1 MVVAPGLLDQSRGPG
16 FASEGHMRAAATLAS
31 LLAVSTAVVTP
42 AYAQIQS
49 QTQTQT
55 QTPPQTQGQTVSQ
68 PTSAP
73 PLTLSQESLNRIR
86 DAVKRP
92 SKLRIENGQ
101 MRIHVE
107 VVAKWPSFAEASKG
121 YDFINGP
128 TGNTKGLNGYG
139 NPMSHNEFLGM
150 MTPKEMY
157 GSGGIQATELAV
169 IGLVNYF
176 GQKLV
181 KKGIEEIRSA
191 RNEKEIAEIRER
203 IERELAALR
212 NGGGGG

>member
-1 MVVAPGLLDQSRGPG
+1 MIAV
-16 FASEGHMRAAATLAS
+16 TLSS
-31 LLAVSTAVVTP
+31 LLAVSPALVTT
-42 AYAQIQS
+42 AYAQTGTQSQPAQS
-49 QTQTQT
+49 QTT
-55 QTPPQTQGQTVSQ
+55 TQGQTAKPGQ
-68 PTSAP
+68 TGTQTTEPPPPQIPISA
-73 PLTLSQESLNRIR
+73 ESLNRIR
-86 DAVKRP
+86 DAINRP

-107 VVAKWPSFAEASKG
+107 VVGKWPSFAEIAKG
-121 YDFINGP
+121 YDLMNGP
-128 TGNTKGLNGYG
+128 AGTTKGLYGYG
-139 NPMSHNEFLGM
+139 NPMSHSEFLGM

-191 RNEKEIAEIRER
+191 RNEREIAEIRAR
-203 IERELAALR
+203 IDRELAALR
-212 NGGGGG
+212 NGGGGAPE